1 MRNKEG
7 VETKVLREPIPVLTA
22 VMAAI
27 ADPFLTAPLMIKST
41 GEGLIE
47 NTSLI
52 SGLMHASPPSFVG
65 MAHVFGQPSIARQY
79 KSAKDFLMTEIQFDY
94 DRSAEA
100 ETPTSIYAWTTQIS
114 SLLYTNKAMASNYII
129 KNVYKLYPDN
139 LLRIAT
145 PFGGLEIDGVKNWD
159 SYIDINTTMEL

>member
-1 MRNKEG
+1 MTAYDFDYNRPLQFAPDSKDLYIMRNKEG

-65 MAHVFGQPSIARQY
+65 MAYVFGQPSIARQY
-79 KSAKDFLMTEIQFDY
+79 KSAKDFLMTEI
-94 DRSAEA
+94 
-100 ETPTSIYAWTTQIS
+100 
-114 SLLYTNKAMASNYII
+114 
-129 KNVYKLYPDN
+129 
-139 LLRIAT
+139 
-145 PFGGLEIDGVKNWD
+145 
-159 SYIDINTTMEL
+159 